1 MCFWD
6 KKGNDMKEQKKLAE
20 LFLTFFKIGLFTF
33 GGGYAMI
40 GVIENTCVEKKK
52 WLTDDQMANVAVV
65 AESTPG
71 PIAINSA
78 TYIGN
83 TVGGFWGAVCA
94 TFGVTLPS
102 FIIIFIISLG
112 LDRLLEYPIVANA
125 FKGIKVGVSLLI
137 LDAGI
142 NMALKSKSGIL
153 TKTVLFISCVLML
166 IINIFSVN
174 ISSIVL
180 MLIAGIVGLTV
191 YHVKKHGRD
200 KK

>member
-1 MCFWD
+1 MNKPKNLF
-6 KKGNDMKEQKKLAE
+6 E
-20 LFLTFFKIGLFTF
+20 LFFTFFKIGLFTF

-40 GVIENTCVEKKK
+40 GVIENIFVEQKK
-52 WLTDDQMANVAVV
+52 WLTDDQMASIAVI

-83 TVGGFWGAVCA
+83 SLCGFTGALCA
-94 TFGVTLPS
+94 TLGVVLPS

-112 LDRLLEYPIVANA
+112 FDAVIAYPVVANA

-142 NMALKSKSGIL
+142 NMALKAKKTTFSKIVIVS
-153 TKTVLFISCVLML
+153 SCVMMVCINAFML
-166 IINIFSVN
+166 K

-180 MLIAGIVGLTV
+180 MLLAGSVALV
-191 YHVKKHGRD
+191 MYFLKENRRNEK
-200 KK
+200 

>member
-1 MCFWD
+1 M
-6 KKGNDMKEQKKLAE
+6 KKQKILKE

-40 GVIENTCVEKKK
+40 GVIENACVEKKK
-52 WLTDDQMANVAVV
+52 WLTHDQMANIAVI
-65 AESTPG
+65 AESSPG

-78 TYIGN
+78 TYVGN

-94 TFGVTLPS
+94 TLGVVLPS
-102 FIIIFIISLG
+102 FVIIFIISLG
-112 LDRLLEYPIVANA
+112 LDKVLAYPIVANA
-125 FKGIKVGVSLLI
+125 FRGIKVGVSLLI

-142 NMALKSKSGIL
+142 NMALKLKGDMLTRLIL
-153 TKTVLFISCVLML
+153 AVSCIAMLAISILA
-166 IINIFSVN
+166 VN

-180 MLIAGIVGLTV
+180 MLTAGVVGLIV
-191 YHVKKHGRD
+191 YQAKKHRGD

>member
-1 MCFWD
+1 M
-6 KKGNDMKEQKKLAE
+6 KKQKRLTE

-52 WLTDDQMANVAVV
+52 WLTHDQMANIAVI

-78 TYIGN
+78 TYVGN
-83 TVGGFWGAVCA
+83 TIGGFWGAVCA
-94 TFGVTLPS
+94 TLGVVLPS
-102 FIIIFIISLG
+102 FVIIFIISLG
-112 LDRLLEYPIVANA
+112 LDKVLEYPIVANA

-142 NMALKSKSGIL
+142 NMALKSKSSVL
-153 TKTVLFISCVLML
+153 TKIILFLSCIAMLVIS
-166 IINIFSVN
+166 IFSVN

-180 MLIAGIVGLTV
+180 MLIAGTVGLTV
-191 YHVKKHGRD
+191 YHAKKHRRD

>member
-1 MCFWD
+1 M
-6 KKGNDMKEQKKLAE
+6 KKQKRLTE

-52 WLTDDQMANVAVV
+52 WLTHDQMANIAVI

-71 PIAINSA
+71 PIAINSV
-78 TYIGN
+78 TYVGN
-83 TVGGFWGAVCA
+83 TIGGFWGAVCA
-94 TFGVTLPS
+94 TLGVVLPS
-102 FIIIFIISLG
+102 FVIIFIISLG
-112 LDRLLEYPIVANA
+112 LDKVLEYPIVANA

-142 NMALKSKSGIL
+142 NMALKSKSSVL
-153 TKTVLFISCVLML
+153 TKIILFLSCIAMLVIS
-166 IINIFSVN
+166 IFSVN

-180 MLIAGIVGLTV
+180 MLIAGTVGLTV
-191 YHVKKHGRD
+191 YHAKKHRRD

>member
-1 MCFWD
+1 M
-6 KKGNDMKEQKKLAE
+6 KKQKILKE

-40 GVIENTCVEKKK
+40 GVIENACVEKKK
-52 WLTDDQMANVAVV
+52 WLTHDQMANMAVI

-78 TYIGN
+78 TYVGN

-94 TFGVTLPS
+94 TLGVVLPS
-102 FIIIFIISLG
+102 FVIIFTISLG
-112 LDRLLEYPIVANA
+112 FDKVLAYPIVANA
-125 FKGIKVGVSLLI
+125 FRGIKVGVSLLI

-142 NMALKSKSGIL
+142 NMALKSKGDMLTRLIL
-153 TKTVLFISCVLML
+153 AVSCIAMLAISILA
-166 IINIFSVN
+166 VN

-180 MLIAGIVGLTV
+180 MLTAGVVGLMV
-191 YHVKKHGRD
+191 YHAKKHRGD

>member
-1 MCFWD
+1 MN
-6 KKGNDMKEQKKLAE
+6 KQKKSAE

-40 GVIENTCVEKKK
+40 GVIENICVEKKK
-52 WLTDDQMANVAVV
+52 WLTHDQMENIAVI

-78 TYIGN
+78 TYVGN
-83 TVGGFWGAVCA
+83 TLGGFWGAICA
-94 TFGVTLPS
+94 SIGVVLPS
-102 FIIIFIISLG
+102 FIIILLVSMG
-112 LDRLLEYPIVANA
+112 LDKVLTYPVVANA

-142 NMALKSKSGIL
+142 NMALKSKSGAL
-153 TKTVLFISCVLML
+153 TKTILLLSCIAM
-166 IINIFSVN
+166 IAINVFSVN

-180 MLIAGIVGLTV
+180 MLIAGTVGLTV
-191 YHVKKHGRD
+191 YHAKKHRRD